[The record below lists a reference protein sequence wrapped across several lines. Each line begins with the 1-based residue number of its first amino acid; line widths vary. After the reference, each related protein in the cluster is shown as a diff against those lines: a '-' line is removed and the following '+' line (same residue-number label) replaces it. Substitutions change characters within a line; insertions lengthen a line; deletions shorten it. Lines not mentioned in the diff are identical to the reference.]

1 MAPIIKNIIYNYKK
15 NDILYKEGD
24 KVSNQSIY
32 FIKEGK
38 AEIKYKLNN
47 EKILK
52 IVIPQYGI
60 LGILESVTDE
70 NIRIAEVKFLE
81 DSKLYSWDK
90 DEFILN
96 ASINPELGMKSIGFL
111 SAYLR
116 TINQKIQE
124 VG

>member
-1 MAPIIKNIIYNYKK
+1 MAPIIKNKVYEYKK
-15 NDILYKEGD
+15 DDILYRAYD
-24 KVSNQSIY
+24 QVDNQSIF

-38 AEIKYKLNN
+38 AEITYRLNDQ
-47 EKILK
+47 KILK
-52 IVIPQYGI
+52 IIVPQYGI
-60 LGILESVTDE
+60 LGILESVLDE
-70 NIRIAEVKFLE
+70 NIRLTEVRFLE
-81 DSKLYSWDK
+81 DSKLYAWDK

-111 SAYLR
+111 SAFLR

>member
-1 MAPIIKNIIYNYKK
+1 MAPIIKNKVYNFKK
-15 NDILYKEGD
+15 NDILYKKGD
-24 KVSNQSIY
+24 NINNQSIY

-38 AEIKYKLNN
+38 AEITYMLNN
-47 EKILK
+47 QKLLK
-52 IVIPQYGI
+52 IIIPKYGI

-70 NIRIAEVKFLE
+70 NIRLSEVKFLE

-124 VG
+124 V

>member
-1 MAPIIKNIIYNYKK
+1 MPPIIKNKVYDYKK
-15 NDILYKEGD
+15 NDILYRTYD
-24 KVSNQSIY
+24 QVNNQSI
-32 FIKEGK
+32 FFLKEGK
-38 AEIKYKLNN
+38 AEITYRLNN
-47 EKILK
+47 QKLLK
-52 IVIPQYGI
+52 VIIPQYGI

-70 NIRIAEVKFLE
+70 NIRLTEVKFLE

-111 SAYLR
+111 SAFLR

>member
-15 NDILYKEGD
+15 NDILYKAGD
-24 KVSNQSIY
+24 KVSNQSIF

-38 AEIKYKLNN
+38 AEIKYRLNN

-52 IVIPQYGI
+52 LVIPQYGI

-124 VG
+124 AG

>member
-1 MAPIIKNIIYNYKK
+1 MAPIIKNKVYDYKK
-15 NDILYKEGD
+15 DDILYRTYD
-24 KVSNQSIY
+24 KIEKQSIF

-38 AEIKYKLNN
+38 AEITYRLNDQKL
-47 EKILK
+47 LK
-52 IVIPQYGI
+52 ITVPQYGI
-60 LGILESVTDE
+60 LGILESVLEE
-70 NIRIAEVKFLE
+70 NFRLTEVRFLE
-81 DSKLYSWDK
+81 DSILYAWDK

-111 SAYLR
+111 SAFLR